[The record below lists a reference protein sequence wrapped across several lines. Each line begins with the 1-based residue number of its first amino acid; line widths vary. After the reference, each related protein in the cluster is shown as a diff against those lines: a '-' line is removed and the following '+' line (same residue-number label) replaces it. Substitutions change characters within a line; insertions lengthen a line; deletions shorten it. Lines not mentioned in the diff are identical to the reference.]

1 MGYRTCFWISRTAAV
16 RSRCRNSDN
25 AEALD
30 DRSGERAR
38 ARSRLAPRR
47 RRVALGRQFDGGPR
61 AAITAKGTVRRHA
74 RSSGRK
80 GGCPSVRRRVSPDRG
95 DQTADVRR
103 YAPRM
108 SLPQDA
114 HLVTVTDGGRP
125 RDGIVFDR
133 PSPTKVVVAVIDQ
146 RRGPVFR
153 TLNPS
158 ALSQRAE
165 PGDDDVQLRRLIRR
179 TPPPAGRRHSST
191 SAGQAAHAAHTRG
204 AAHRTTGR

>member
-1 MGYRTCFWISRTAAV
+1 LVANPMAGRV
-16 RSRCRNSDN
+16 RPSPRQGPSGDTRGV
-25 AEALD
+25 
-30 DRSGERAR
+30 RGERDGVRPFVDASAR
-38 ARSRLAPRR
+38 
-47 RRVALGRQFDGGPR
+47 
-61 AAITAKGTVRRHA
+61 
-74 RSSGRK
+74 
-80 GGCPSVRRRVSPDRG
+80 DRD
-95 DQTADVRR
+95 DQTADVGR

-114 HLVTVTDGGRP
+114 HLVTITDAGRP
-125 RDGIVFDR
+125 RDGIIFDR

-191 SAGQAAHAAHTRG
+191 SAGQAAYAAHTRG
-204 AAHRTTGR
+204 TAHRSTGR